1 MVADDV
7 TFAGVEW
14 LRCTVLTDATS
25 LYF

>member
-7 TFAGVEW
+7 TFTGVEW